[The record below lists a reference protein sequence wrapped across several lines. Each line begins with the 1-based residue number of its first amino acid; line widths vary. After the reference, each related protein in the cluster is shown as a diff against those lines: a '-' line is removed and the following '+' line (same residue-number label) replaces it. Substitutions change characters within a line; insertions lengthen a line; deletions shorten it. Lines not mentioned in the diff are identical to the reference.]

1 VSEPIHARR
10 VARWLF
16 LAAVPCGL
24 LSAVTNFITADLIAT
39 PMLWVGPLGIYLAT
53 FIVAFSDRARR
64 LVRIATVMAPAMATL
79 LWIPFGFPA
88 LWPTL
93 VLLGLELLGFG
104 VVALTLH
111 GALAADRP
119 SPARLTMFY
128 LAVSVGG
135 VIGGSFVGFLAPV
148 VFPAIW
154 EYPILIAASFLGM
167 PVVRS
172 AARRAVSAALPQDAA
187 VSPSDSARVVAHAG
201 HGSGFRAMAAGGR
214 ARLVPYAVVG
224 VLFAA
229 PAVIDQPLG
238 LIVLLP
244 LLLIGAFILLLGAQP
259 RMMALGTALV
269 LVAMIAVQPLSPIY
283 RERDFFGVSEVSRN
297 DVATTLWHG
306 TTNHGSQWTDPS
318 RSREPRGYYY
328 RLGPLGDVMTLAQS
342 RGPQEIAVIGLG
354 SGGMAA
360 YERPADHMTYFEI
373 DPAVVR
379 IANDPTLF
387 TYLSQA
393 PNRPKVVTGDGRV
406 EIARAPDASYDLL
419 ILDAFSG
426 DSIPTHLLTVEAL
439 RDDLRVLRPGG
450 LLLIHDSNRYYDLTP
465 AVAAGCRGV
474 GMASMSRLYEPTQ
487 AEIDDGATGSEWV
500 VAAGAP
506 DQLAALAA
514 RGWTKPPPADRPIT
528 DDFPDVLR
536 FARLG
541 AWLTGNR

>member
-1 VSEPIHARR
+1 
-10 VARWLF
+10 
-16 LAAVPCGL
+16 
-24 LSAVTNFITADLIAT
+24 
-39 PMLWVGPLGIYLAT
+39 MLWVGPLGIYLAT
-53 FIVAFSDRARR
+53 FIVAFSDRGRR
-64 LVRIATVMAPAMATL
+64 PVRIATVMAPAMATL

-93 VLLGLELLGFG
+93 VLLGLELFGFG
-104 VVALTLH
+104 VVALALH

-135 VIGGSFVGFLAPV
+135 VIGGSFVGFLAPL

-167 PVVRS
+167 PAVRS
-172 AARRAVSAALPQDAA
+172 AVRRATGALPATAA
-187 VSPSDSARVVAHAG
+187 VPALARSG
-201 HGSGFRAMAAGGR
+201 RGSGFRAMAAGAR
-214 ARLVPYAVVG
+214 ERLVPYSIVG
-224 VLFAA
+224 LLFAA
-229 PAVIDQPLG
+229 PAVIVHPLG
-238 LIVLLP
+238 LIVLTL

-259 RMMALGTALV
+259 RMMAIGTALV
-269 LVAMIAVQPLSPIY
+269 LVAMVAVQPLSPIY

-306 TTNHGSQWTDPS
+306 TTNHGSQSTDPS
-318 RSREPRGYYY
+318 RSFEPRGYYA
-328 RLGPLGDVMTLAQS
+328 RRGPLGDVMTLAQS
-342 RGPQEIAVIGLG
+342 SGPREIAVIGLG
-354 SGGMAA
+354 AGEMAA
-360 YERPADHMTYFEI
+360 YERPVDHMTYFEI

-379 IANDPTLF
+379 IASDPTLF

-406 EIARAPDASYDLL
+406 EIAKVPDASYDLL

-450 LLLIHDSNRYYDLTP
+450 LLLVHDSNRYYDLTP
-465 AVAAGCRGV
+465 AVAAGCLEV
-474 GMASMSRLYEPTQ
+474 GMASMSRLYTPTQ
-487 AEIDDGATGSEWV
+487 ADIDGGASGSEWV
-500 VAAGAP
+500 VAARAP
-506 DQLAALAA
+506 DQLATLTA
-514 RGWTKPPPADRPIT
+514 RGWTKPAPADRPIT

-536 FARLG
+536 FARFD